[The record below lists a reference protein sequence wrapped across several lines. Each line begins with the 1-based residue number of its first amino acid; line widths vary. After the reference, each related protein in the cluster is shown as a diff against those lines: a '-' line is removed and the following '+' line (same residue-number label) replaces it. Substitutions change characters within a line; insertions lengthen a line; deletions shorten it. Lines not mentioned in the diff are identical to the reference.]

1 MFIPEAQILGSC
13 PLERRHWHLGVVAY
27 HLPSQHLKVWGRR
40 MAVSF
45 RTFCAINETLFLVN
59 KNVIREE
66 RNKTLEYEYIF
77 LVSISNILV
86 YYFYKD
92 VYQIWVEILK
102 IKTSNFK
109 LFIWKYWKDRDSCSL
124 PPSSKFWPIVS
135 LCVFL

>member
-1 MFIPEAQILGSC
+1 
-13 PLERRHWHLGVVAY
+13 
-27 HLPSQHLKVWGRR
+27 

-109 LFIWKYWKDRDSCSL
+109 LFI
-124 PPSSKFWPIVS
+124 
-135 LCVFL
+135 